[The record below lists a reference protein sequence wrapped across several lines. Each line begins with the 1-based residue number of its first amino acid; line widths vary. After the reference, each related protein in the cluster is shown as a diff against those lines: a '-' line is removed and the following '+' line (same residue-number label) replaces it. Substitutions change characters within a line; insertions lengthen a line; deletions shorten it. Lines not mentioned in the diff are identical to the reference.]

1 MMTNNDNIE
10 INPTEMEQDMLELSI
25 LIDEDGEV
33 VFSAEEEEQ
42 D

>member
-10 INPTEMEQDMLELSI
+10 INPTEMEQGMLELSI